1 MFPRLINRLIGLLLG
16 HILGMTGRASRL
28 DLDAGAARDFTTAS
42 SGQASNTPQLRVIE
56 GGRQSA
62 KPAGPNS
69 GRPQP
74 TARRHG

>member
-1 MFPRLINRLIGLLLG
+1 MFPRLMNRLIGHLLG

-28 DLDAGAARDFTTAS
+28 DLDSGAARDFIAAP
-42 SGQASNTPQLRVIE
+42 SGQASNKPLLRVIE

-62 KPAGPNS
+62 KPVGPTS

>member
-1 MFPRLINRLIGLLLG
+1 MFPRLLNRLVSRILG
-16 HILGMTGRASRL
+16 RILGMTGRASRL
-28 DLDAGAARDFTTAS
+28 DLDAGAARDFTIAPVGKPS
-42 SGQASNTPQLRVIE
+42 SQPHLRVIE

-62 KPAGPNS
+62 KPAGPTS